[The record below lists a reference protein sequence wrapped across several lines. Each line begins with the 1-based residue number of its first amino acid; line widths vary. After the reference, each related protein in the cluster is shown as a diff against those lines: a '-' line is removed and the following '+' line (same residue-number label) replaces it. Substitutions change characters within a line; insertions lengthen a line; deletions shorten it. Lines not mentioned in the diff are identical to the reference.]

1 MAAPEPR
8 TVLITG
14 CSSGIGLA
22 VAARLARD
30 PQQRYRVIATMRD
43 LGKRAALEA
52 AAGPALGRTLTIERL
67 DVCSA
72 SSVAACVAAIPGGH
86 VDVLVSNAGVGR
98 VGPLESVPVQDMQQ
112 LFDTNVF
119 GAARLIQ
126 AVLPGMKRRRRGHI
140 VVISSVMGL
149 QGIVFNEVYAASK
162 FAVEGLC
169 ESLAVQL
176 LQFNVHVSLVEP
188 GPVRTAFELKL
199 LEAAARDEL
208 AGADADTA
216 RYFREVYV
224 PAARDIFAALGQSP
238 EEVAEVVARVV
249 AAPRPPLRTQTNA
262 LYTPLVALKYADPT
276 GELSVRSLHRLL
288 FRHGALLRL
297 ATAALRCLTCACC
310 RPRAVGPA

>member
-1 MAAPEPR
+1 
-8 TVLITG
+8 
-14 CSSGIGLA
+14 
-22 VAARLARD
+22 
-30 PQQRYRVIATMRD
+30 
-43 LGKRAALEA
+43 
-52 AAGPALGRTLTIERL
+52 
-67 DVCSA
+67 
-72 SSVAACVAAIPGGH
+72 
-86 VDVLVSNAGVGR
+86 VSNAGVGR

-149 QGIVFNEVYAASK
+149 QGEAGGGAARGGAPRPHGALRLPAAPGIVFNEVYAASK

-238 EEVAEVVARVV
+238 EEVAE
-249 AAPRPPLRTQTNA
+249 
-262 LYTPLVALKYADPT
+262 
-276 GELSVRSLHRLL
+276 
-288 FRHGALLRL
+288 
-297 ATAALRCLTCACC
+297 
-310 RPRAVGPA
+310 